1 MCLFQGALPR
11 SWGFTHKA
19 PAQVLIFQG
28 SLSALA
34 ASLKASQ
41 RRQPRALPSPPRI
54 CFPPRLNCLL
64 QTGAK
69 HFTPPRFIFLN
80 SCL

>member
-11 SWGFTHKA
+11 SWGFTHEA

-34 ASLKASQ
+34 APLKASQ
-41 RRQPRALPSPPRI
+41 RRQPRALPSPPGKL
-54 CFPPRLNCLL
+54 FPPLPKLL
-64 QTGAK
+64 ASNRSKTF
-69 HFTPPRFIFLN
+69 HPSSLYFP
-80 SCL
+80 

>member
-1 MCLFQGALPR
+1 MHFFQGALPR

-19 PAQVLIFQG
+19 HAQVLIFQG

-41 RRQPRALPSPPRI
+41 RRQPRALPSPPPNL
-54 CFPPRLNCLL
+54 FPPSPKLL
-64 QTGAK
+64 ASNRSKTF
-69 HFTPPRFIFLN
+69 HPSSLYFP
-80 SCL
+80 